1 MNSDTPYKK
10 SNRRAHMSNHDRA
23 AQFASFA
30 ALDGHGDSI
39 AEAARLTD
47 DLTVL
52 TEDMLFEL
60 SVKMR
65 FLSEHISERPEI
77 NVTYFIPDDRKSGG
91 KYQSIRGN
99 LRVIDEYSRELIFT
113 DGRKI
118 PMDSILSL
126 SGEVFDFDL
135 YG

>member
-1 MNSDTPYKK
+1 
-10 SNRRAHMSNHDRA
+10 MSNHDRA
-23 AQFASFA
+23 AQFAPFA

-39 AEAARLTD
+39 AETARLTD
-47 DLTVL
+47 DFTVL

-60 SVKMR
+60 SVRMR

-77 NVTYFIPDDRKSGG
+77 NVAYFIPDERKSGG

-99 LRVIDEYSRELIFT
+99 LRTIDEYSRELIFA

-118 PMDSILSL
+118 SMDSILSL

-135 YG
+135 YGEC